1 MKKALCIQAKEFY
14 DKISNFAEETFNLEM
29 VDREI
34 CENPDNNYIQIIPYV
49 TFQYVN
55 IESGVISFLMYDRA
69 DSINEERLKSLS
81 SIGFGGHID
90 NEEEIEYNTKED
102 DKYVLNAEQLIK
114 TVKNAANREVKEE
127 LNIDLN
133 EYEKYFKGFSVYM
146 GDQSVPVNQVHVA
159 FVLQYVLPEEEIK
172 KLKEADFNKE
182 EIKELSFL
190 TINLRN
196 IFEDGLI
203 LNLRENLAN
212 ILNRNYNLEPWSL
225 DMVINITNYAF
236 YNLFTI
242 SSYDQFIL
250 SVLENIQDQEEAI
263 ESQLPLL

>member
-14 DKISNFAEETFNLEM
+14 DKIGNFTKETFNLEM

-49 TFQYVN
+49 IFQYTNV
-55 IESGVISFLMYDRA
+55 ETGVLSFLMYERA
-69 DSINEERLKSLS
+69 DSISEDRLKSLS

-90 NEEEIEYNTKED
+90 DEEEIEYNTKED

-133 EYEKYFKGFSVYM
+133 EYEKYFKGFSVFM

-172 KLKEADFNKE
+172 KLKEVDFNKE
-182 EIKELSFL
+182 EIKELNFL

-203 LNLRENLAN
+203 LNLRENLAS
-212 ILNRNYNLEPWSL
+212 ILNREYNLEPWSL
-225 DMVINITNYAF
+225 DSVINITNYFF
-236 YNLFTI
+236 YNLFI
-242 SSYDQFIL
+242 NSSYDGFVL
-250 SVLENIQDQEEAI
+250 SVVQNLENKEEAQV
-263 ESQLPLL
+263 EEVSS